1 MLKRFHPF
9 ALSRNHLMN
18 IWDHFHSVS
27 IFPSNS
33 SSVFSP
39 GLHFWVNQ
47 IQMCSVQANLKVQT
61 CFHPLLWLAAGN
73 GRSKG
78 RTNSPPSCILGVR
91 IFSFLPA
98 FFTDTGKMASAH
110 DRAVLQAIF
119 NPSTPFGDIPG
130 LNQEEEL
137 IDDGERV
144 PPTWCVSTYHVTA
157 FFLCLSFHS
166 ILNLFERVPFL
177 ELKKKKHDIL
187 IQVDFWVTFLCF
199 PCHGTCQL
207 SLSAFSTCLSSPA
220 RQWLWHG
227 VAEASERVGDAG
239 CLCSRGWGFASCTS
253 TVQPGNP
260 DPASASLSL

>member
-1 MLKRFHPF
+1 MIIYYLLAPKHLLILNKRIYFVTGVFTACWNVFIPS

-47 IQMCSVQANLKVQT
+47 IQMCSVQANLKVQI

-157 FFLCLSFHS
+157 FFYVYHFTAYWIYLNASHS
-166 ILNLFERVPFL
+166 WN
-177 ELKKKKHDIL
+177 
-187 IQVDFWVTFLCF
+187 
-199 PCHGTCQL
+199 
-207 SLSAFSTCLSSPA
+207 
-220 RQWLWHG
+220 
-227 VAEASERVGDAG
+227 
-239 CLCSRGWGFASCTS
+239 
-253 TVQPGNP
+253 
-260 DPASASLSL
+260 

>member
-33 SSVFSP
+33 VFIP

-157 FFLCLSFHS
+157 FFYVYHFTAYWIYLNASHS
-166 ILNLFERVPFL
+166 WN
-177 ELKKKKHDIL
+177 
-187 IQVDFWVTFLCF
+187 
-199 PCHGTCQL
+199 
-207 SLSAFSTCLSSPA
+207 
-220 RQWLWHG
+220 
-227 VAEASERVGDAG
+227 
-239 CLCSRGWGFASCTS
+239 
-253 TVQPGNP
+253 
-260 DPASASLSL
+260 